1 MFRRISFLVVAAA
14 LGVTACSSEEP
25 LAGIDLPPAAV
36 PDNIASGAWAV
47 LFTHDF
53 PSGAWDQGAHAY
65 ELALA
70 CDPIL
75 DEPLRTGT
83 IAFIVSPSEVIDQE
97 IYLRVVGLS
106 HDLIGPQT
114 LTSID
119 PGQSTTAALTIIGVS
134 EDAAGQ
140 AAQSCAGAIYFDDED
155 PLPLLPQQP
164 FRP

>member
-1 MFRRISFLVVAAA
+1 MFRRIGLLIAVLAV
-14 LGVTACSSEEP
+14 VTAGCSSDEP
-25 LAGIDLPPAAV
+25 LQGIDLPPASL
-36 PDNIASGAWAV
+36 PDIEPGAWAV

-53 PSGAWDQGAHAY
+53 PPGAWEQGAHAY

-75 DEPLRTGT
+75 DEPLRTST
-83 IAFIVSPSEVIDQE
+83 VNFLVSPAEVFDQE
-97 IYLRVVGLS
+97 IYLRLVGLS

-119 PGQSTTAALTIIGVS
+119 PLQSTTAALTIIGVS
-134 EDAAGQ
+134 ENAAGQ
-140 AAQSCAGAIYFDDED
+140 AAQSCAGAIFFDDEE
-155 PLPLLPQQP
+155 PLPLLPQLP

>member
-1 MFRRISFLVVAAA
+1 MFCHISFLVTVVA

-70 CDPIL
+70 CDAIL
-75 DEPLRTGT
+75 DEPLRTDA
-83 IAFIVSPSEVIDQE
+83 IAFIVSPSEVFDQE

-106 HDLIGPQT
+106 HDLLGPQT

-119 PGQSTTAALTIIGVS
+119 PGQSTTAALTMIGLS

-140 AAQSCAGAIYFDDED
+140 AAQSCAGAIYFDDEE